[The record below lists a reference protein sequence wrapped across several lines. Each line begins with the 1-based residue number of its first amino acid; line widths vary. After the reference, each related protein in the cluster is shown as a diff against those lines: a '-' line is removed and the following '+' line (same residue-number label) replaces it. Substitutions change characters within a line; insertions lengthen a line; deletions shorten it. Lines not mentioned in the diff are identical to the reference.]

1 MVNNGSLY
9 NNVMEKLKFES
20 GLDDSNITISIKG
33 DNVVVLGGKVR
44 SYAEKRLAEE
54 AVESVDKVKGI
65 ADELSVELDIG
76 YRRSDAEIAKA
87 ALDVLKWCFFV
98 PHEKIKVIV
107 ENGHLTLTGTVDF
120 YYQKERAKKAVQDL
134 YGVTF
139 VTNNIDV
146 KRTFTKQEVK
156 NQIVKEFER
165 NARIDANNVRVEV
178 EDSKVIL
185 RGKVKNLDEV
195 KEARKA
201 AWSVPGVSNV
211 IDELTIGW

>member
-1 MVNNGSLY
+1 MV
-9 NNVMEKLKFES
+9 
-20 GLDDSNITISIKG
+20 
-33 DNVVVLGGKVR
+33 
-44 SYAEKRLAEE
+44 
-54 AVESVDKVKGI
+54 
-65 ADELSVELDIG
+65 
-76 YRRSDAEIAKA
+76 
-87 ALDVLKWCFFV
+87 FFCA
-98 PHEKIKVIV
+98 HEKIKVIV

-139 VTNNIDV
+139 ITNNIDV

-201 AWSVPGVSNV
+201 AWSVQGVSNV

>member
-33 DNVVVLGGKVR
+33 DNVIVLGGKVR

-87 ALDVLKWCFFV
+87 ALDVLKWSFFV

-139 VTNNIDV
+139 ITNNIDV

-201 AWSVPGVSNV
+201 AWSVQGVSNV
-211 IDELTIGW
+211 VDELTIGW

>member
-33 DNVVVLGGKVR
+33 DNVIVLGGKVR

-87 ALDVLKWCFFV
+87 ALDVLKWSFFV

-139 VTNNIDV
+139 ITNNIDV

-201 AWSVPGVSNV
+201 AWSVQGVSNV

>member
-87 ALDVLKWCFFV
+87 ALDVLKWSFFV
-98 PHEKIKVIV
+98 H
-107 ENGHLTLTGTVDF
+107 T
-120 YYQKERAKKAVQDL
+120 KK
-134 YGVTF
+134 
-139 VTNNIDV
+139 
-146 KRTFTKQEVK
+146 
-156 NQIVKEFER
+156 
-165 NARIDANNVRVEV
+165 
-178 EDSKVIL
+178 
-185 RGKVKNLDEV
+185 
-195 KEARKA
+195 
-201 AWSVPGVSNV
+201 
-211 IDELTIGW
+211 